1 MSTRPLP
8 DYWTTRLQD
17 YKTTGLHDYATAR
30 LLDHATMKHSIWQ
43 DGIKIGLIG
52 GGIGVLLSLIGMV
65 EAFSQ
70 RHIISNVISMG
81 HTLLL
86 VIALLVGY
94 MAAKR
99 ASQTQPLRVLANGLI
114 SGLMVGGSLALLVMV
129 GNLVRLRAIFI
140 NASPV
145 LYKLLTFDYGIGSGI
160 FLLLC
165 AGAFSGL
172 LSGLFY
178 LSPALARRVLLTS
191 LSSVVM
197 AGVLQ
202 DLLRPTFALWGPL
215 AIINEWLFAAN
226 GLTIEGAVSLFILMA
241 LIIYFWAKRGSAV
254 KAGFRGLPPTKQRA
268 LRITGLL
275 LLIIVLLILPQ
286 VLGLFL
292 SEVLTIV
299 GLYVLL
305 GLGLNIVVG
314 YAGLLDLGYVAFF
327 AIGAYT
333 IALLTSPELGFF
345 GLSFW
350 SALPFAIIVGVIFGV
365 LLGIPVLKMRGDYL
379 AIATLG
385 FGEIIRI
392 LVLSDFLRPW
402 LGGAQGVGKIPKAAI
417 GSMEFAGPQQI
428 YYLILA
434 GCFLVG
440 FISWRLRDSRLG
452 RAWMAVREDEDV
464 AQAMGINLVAAKLLA
479 FATGAAFSALSGAIF
494 ASKLGSVYPHSFN
507 VMISINILCL
517 IIVGGMGSIPG
528 VLVGA
533 IALVGLPELLREFAD
548 YRLLVYGAAL
558 VAMMLFRPAGLWPEA
573 VHRRE
578 LQEEESVGTETESLL
593 GPEPG
598 KQEGV

>member
-1 MSTRPLP
+1 
-8 DYWTTRLQD
+8 
-17 YKTTGLHDYATAR
+17 
-30 LLDHATMKHSIWQ
+30 MKQ
-43 DGIKIGLIG
+43 AIKIGLIG
-52 GGIGVLLSLIGMV
+52 GVVEVLLLLIGMI

-70 RHIISNVISMG
+70 REIISQIISMG

-86 VIALLVGY
+86 LVVLLIGY
-94 MAAKR
+94 LAAKR
-99 ASQTQPLRVLANGLI
+99 TPGRKPLQVLINGVTSGLI
-114 SGLMVGGSLALLVMV
+114 VGGALALLVTM
-129 GNLVRLRAIFI
+129 GGMMNLRKVFI
-140 NASPV
+140 NASPL
-145 LYKLLTFDYGIGSGI
+145 LYNLLTFDQGRNGGILILLGGGILSGR
-160 FLLLC
+160 L
-165 AGAFSGL
+165 AGL
-172 LSGLFY
+172 LS
-178 LSPALARRVLLTS
+178 LAPGFLRRVLIVS
-191 LSSVVM
+191 LGSVVG

-215 AIINEWLFAAN
+215 AVMNEWLFTAN
-226 GLTIEGAVSLFILMA
+226 GLTPQGAIGLFALVTAVSA
-241 LIIYFWAKRGSAV
+241 FWAKKGNAIRSGLKS
-254 KAGFRGLPPTKQRA
+254 LPPAKQRA
-268 LRITGLL
+268 LRVATFVFLITILL
-275 LLIIVLLILPQ
+275 ALPQ
-286 VLGLFL
+286 ILGLFL

-305 GLGLNIVVG
+305 GLGLNLVVG
-314 YAGLLDLGYVAFF
+314 FAGLLDLGYVAFF

-333 IALLTSPELGFF
+333 TGVLTSPELGFF
-345 GLSFW
+345 NLSFW
-350 SALPFAIIVGVIFGV
+350 GALPFAIFMGVLSGV

-402 LGGAQGVGKIPKAAI
+402 LGGAQGIGKIAKAHI
-417 GSMEFAGPQQI
+417 GSVEFATPQQI

-434 GCFLVG
+434 GCLLVG

-464 AQAMGINLVAAKLLA
+464 AQAMGINLSATKLLA

-528 VLVGA
+528 VLLGA
-533 IALVGLPELLREFAD
+533 FVLVGLPELLREFAD

-558 VAMMLFRPAGLWPEA
+558 VAMMLLRPEGLWPEA
-573 VHRRE
+573 LRRRE
-578 LQEEESVGTETESLL
+578 LHEGESTKTESPS
-593 GPEPG
+593 GSG
-598 KQEGV
+598 TIS

>member
-1 MSTRPLP
+1 
-8 DYWTTRLQD
+8 
-17 YKTTGLHDYATAR
+17 
-30 LLDHATMKHSIWQ
+30 MKQSKFIWQ
-43 DGIKIGLIG
+43 QGIKIGLIG
-52 GGIGVLLSLIGMV
+52 GIVEVLLALVGMI

-70 RHIISNVISMG
+70 RDIISHIISMG

-86 VIALLVGY
+86 LVILLMAY
-94 MAAKR
+94 LAAKR
-99 ASQTQPLRVLANGLI
+99 TPRTEPLWVLINSFI
-114 SGLMVGGSLALLVMV
+114 SGLIVGGVLALLVIV
-129 GNLVRLRAIFI
+129 GGLINLRKVFI
-140 NASPV
+140 NASPL
-145 LYKLLTFDYGIGSGI
+145 LYKLLTFDQGVKAGIP
-160 FLLLC
+160 LLL
-165 AGAFSGL
+165 GGGGLSGL
-172 LSGLFY
+172 LAGLLY
-178 LSPALARRVLLTS
+178 LAPKLLRRVLIIS
-191 LSSVVM
+191 LGSVVG

-215 AIINEWLFAAN
+215 AVINEWLFTAN
-226 GLTIEGAVSLFILMA
+226 GLTFHGTMGLFVLIA
-241 LIIYFWAKRGSAV
+241 LLSYFWAQKGNAIRADLKRLS
-254 KAGFRGLPPTKQRA
+254 PTSQRA
-268 LRITGLL
+268 LRITSFL
-275 LLIIVLLILPQ
+275 LLIMILLALPQ
-286 VLGLFL
+286 IFGLFL
-292 SEVLTIV
+292 SEVFTIV

-314 YAGLLDLGYVAFF
+314 FAGLLDLGYVAFF

-333 IALLTSPELGFF
+333 VAVLTSPELGFF
-345 GLSFW
+345 SLSFW
-350 SALPFAIIVGVIFGV
+350 GALPFAIFMGVLSGV

-402 LGGAQGVGKIPKAAI
+402 LGGAQGIGKIPKASL
-417 GSMEFAGPQQI
+417 GSIEFATPQQI

-434 GCFLVG
+434 ACLLVG
-440 FISWRLRDSRLG
+440 FISLRLRDSRLG

-464 AQAMGINLVAAKLLA
+464 AQAMGINLVSTKLLA

-533 IALVGLPELLREFAD
+533 IALVGLPELLREFAE

-558 VAMMLFRPAGLWPEA
+558 VAMMLLRPAGLWPEA
-573 VHRRE
+573 LRRRE
-578 LQEEESVGTETESLL
+578 LHGGESAETESPS
-593 GPEPG
+593 GFEPS
-598 KQEGV
+598 K

>member
-1 MSTRPLP
+1 
-8 DYWTTRLQD
+8 
-17 YKTTGLHDYATAR
+17 
-30 LLDHATMKHSIWQ
+30 MKQ
-43 DGIKIGLIG
+43 ALKIGLIG
-52 GGIGVLLSLIGMV
+52 GVVEVLLSLIGMI

-70 RHIISNVISMG
+70 RDIISQIISMG

-86 VIALLVGY
+86 LVILFMAYL
-94 MAAKR
+94 AAKR
-99 ASQTQPLRVLANGLI
+99 TPRAEPLWALTNGLI
-114 SGLMVGGSLALLVMV
+114 SGLIIGGVLALFVTVGSLLNFRKV
-129 GNLVRLRAIFI
+129 FI
-140 NASPV
+140 NASPL
-145 LYKLLTFDYGIGSGI
+145 LYKLLTFDQGVKAGI
-160 FLLLC
+160 LLLL
-165 AGAFSGL
+165 AGGALSGFL
-172 LSGLFY
+172 AGLFY
-178 LSPALARRVLLTS
+178 LIPKLLRRVLIIS
-191 LSSVVM
+191 FGSVVG

-215 AIINEWLFAAN
+215 AIINEWLFTAN
-226 GLTIEGAVSLFILMA
+226 GITFHGATGLFILIAA
-241 LIIYFWAKRGSAV
+241 LSYLWAKKGNAIRADL
-254 KAGFRGLPPTKQRA
+254 KRLPSTSQRA
-268 LRITGLL
+268 LKITSLFVLIMILL
-275 LLIIVLLILPQ
+275 VLPQ
-286 VLGLFL
+286 ILGLFL

-314 YAGLLDLGYVAFF
+314 FAGLLDLGYVAFF

-333 IALLTSPELGFF
+333 VAILTSPELGFF
-345 GLSFW
+345 SLSFW
-350 SALPFAIIVGVIFGV
+350 GALPLAIFMGVLSGV

-402 LGGAQGVGKIPKAAI
+402 LGGAQGIGKIPKAHI
-417 GSMEFAGPQQI
+417 GSIEFATPQQI

-434 GCFLVG
+434 GCLLVG

-464 AQAMGINLVAAKLLA
+464 AQAMGINLVSTKLLA

-517 IIVGGMGSIPG
+517 VIVGGMGSIPG

-533 IALVGLPELLREFAD
+533 IALVGLPELLREFAE

-558 VAMMLFRPAGLWPEA
+558 VAMMLFRPEGLWPEA
-573 VHRRE
+573 ARRRE
-578 LQEEESVGTETESLL
+578 LHGGDKTKIESPL
-593 GPEPG
+593 GSENSKPR
-598 KQEGV
+598 